1 MPESTTTARIVLT
14 TAASPEEAEGLA
26 RTLVE
31 ERLAACVSVIPSVQ
45 SVYRWQGAVE
55 AATETLLLMKTSA
68 EQVPALEARLQAL
81 HSYQTPEFL
90 VLPVESGSGGYL
102 EWLAASLRGG

>member
-1 MPESTTTARIVLT
+1 MLESTSTARLVFT
-14 TAASPEEAEGLA
+14 TAANPDEAGRLA

-55 AATETLLLMKTSA
+55 AATETLLMMKTSA
-68 EQVPALEARLQAL
+68 EQVAALEARLQAL

-90 VLPVESGSGGYL
+90 VLPVESGSSGYL
-102 EWLAASLRGG
+102 DWLAASLRGA

>member
-1 MPESTTTARIVLT
+1 M
-14 TAASPEEAEGLA
+14 
-26 RTLVE
+26 E
-31 ERLAACVSVIPSVQ
+31 ERLAACVSVIPSVL

-55 AATETLLLMKTSA
+55 TATETLLMMKTSA
-68 EQVPALEARLQAL
+68 EQVPALEERLRAL

-102 EWLAASLRGG
+102 EWLAASLREA